1 MLLEKLDRYIDYI
14 EWTESEDEIP
24 IDEVMKKYVNSS
36 SDERIKMLFEMNE
49 QTRERIKAL
58 IDGGII

>member
-14 EWTESEDEIP
+14 DWLGTDDEAD
-24 IDEVMKKYVNSS
+24 IDEVIESFMNASS
-36 SDERIKMLFEMNE
+36 SERIKMLLEMDE
-49 QTRERIKAL
+49 YTKEKIKAL

>member
-14 EWTESEDEIP
+14 DWLGTDNEPDIDEI
-24 IDEVMKKYVNSS
+24 IESFMNASS
-36 SDERIKMLFEMNE
+36 SERIKMLLEMDE
-49 QTRERIKAL
+49 YTKEKIKAL